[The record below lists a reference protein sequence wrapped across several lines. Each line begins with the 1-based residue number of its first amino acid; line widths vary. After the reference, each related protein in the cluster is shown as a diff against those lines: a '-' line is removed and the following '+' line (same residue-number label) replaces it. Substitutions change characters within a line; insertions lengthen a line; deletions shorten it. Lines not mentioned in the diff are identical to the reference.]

1 MQIIFTNGEAEYCE
15 SAVFV
20 IRNDEV
26 YAEVTYECGIFW
38 VRAIDIDVI
47 KS

>member
-1 MQIIFTNGEAEYCE
+1 MQIIFTNGDAEYCK
-15 SAVFV
+15 SAAFV
-20 IRNDEV
+20 IRDGEV
-26 YAEVTYECGIFW
+26 YAEVTYEHGIFW